1 MRIDLHTH
9 SSISDGTDTPSALVL
24 AAREAG
30 LDAFALTDHDT
41 FDGIDEAK
49 QAAQRIGVTV
59 IAGVEM
65 STQLEGVSV
74 HLLGYGMDRR
84 NRDLIDELAKL
95 RAGRTGR
102 VAAMADR
109 LTELGMPMTE
119 NDIIAAAKASP
130 SIGRPHVADAMVAKG
145 YVADR
150 DEAFRDW
157 LADDKPGY
165 VHRYS
170 AALGDAIDL
179 LHEAGGVAV
188 IAHPWSRS
196 SRELLTAEVIEGL
209 VRDHQ
214 LDGIE
219 VDHQDHDAATRQLLS
234 DLAVR
239 LGLVRTGSSDHH
251 GTGKV
256 GFPLGANLTR
266 PTALGQLRRL
276 AEARGGAI
284 EKV

>member
-9 SSISDGTDTPSALVL
+9 SSVSDGTDTPSALVL
-24 AAREAG
+24 AALAVG
-30 LDAFALTDHDT
+30 LDAIALTDHDT
-41 FDGIDEAK
+41 FDGVPEAK
-49 QAAQRIGVTV
+49 EAGRRAGLTV

-65 STQLEGVSV
+65 SAQLDGVSV

-84 NRDLIDELAKL
+84 NRPLLAELGLL
-95 RAGRTGR
+95 REGR
-102 VAAMADR
+102 VGRVKAMADR
-109 LTELGMPMTE
+109 LTELGMPLTE
-119 NDIIAAAKASP
+119 AEIVAAAKASP

-150 DEAFRDW
+150 DEAFRYW

-170 AALGDAIDL
+170 CELGRAIDL
-179 LHEAGGVAV
+179 LHAAGGVAV

-196 SRELLTAEVIEGL
+196 SRSVLTAEVISDL

-219 VDHQDHDAATRQLLS
+219 VDHQDHDADTRSLLS

-266 PTALGQLRRL
+266 ETALGQLRRL
-276 AEARGGAI
+276 SAARGGQV
-284 EKV
+284 EQV

>member
-9 SSISDGTDTPSALVL
+9 SSVSDGTDTPSALVL
-24 AAREAG
+24 AALAAG
-30 LDAFALTDHDT
+30 LDSIALTDHDT
-41 FDGIDEAK
+41 FDGVPEAK
-49 QAAQRIGVTV
+49 EAGRRAGLTV

-65 STQLEGVSV
+65 SAQLDGVSV

-84 NRDLIDELAKL
+84 NRPLLAELALL
-95 RAGRTGR
+95 REGR
-102 VAAMADR
+102 VGRVKAMADR
-109 LTELGMPMTE
+109 LTELGMPLTE
-119 NDIIAAAKASP
+119 AEIVAAAKASP

-170 AALGDAIDL
+170 CELGRAIDL
-179 LHEAGGVAV
+179 LHAAGGVAV

-196 SRELLTAEVIEGL
+196 TRSVLTAEVISDL

-219 VDHQDHDAATRQLLS
+219 VDHQDHDADTRSLLS

-266 PTALGQLRRL
+266 ETALGQLRRL
-276 AEARGGAI
+276 SAARGGQV
-284 EKV
+284 EQV

>member
-9 SSISDGTDTPSALVL
+9 SSVSDGTDTPSALVL
-24 AAREAG
+24 AALAAG
-30 LDAFALTDHDT
+30 LDAIALTDHDT
-41 FDGIDEAK
+41 FDGVHEAK
-49 QAAQRIGVTV
+49 EAGRRVGLTV

-65 STQLEGVSV
+65 SAQLDGVSV

-84 NRDLIDELAKL
+84 NRPLLAELALL
-95 RAGRTGR
+95 REGRSGR
-102 VAAMADR
+102 VKAMADR
-109 LTELGMPMTE
+109 LTELGMPLTE
-119 NDIIAAAKASP
+119 AEIVVAAKASP

-170 AALGDAIDL
+170 CELRRAIDL
-179 LHEAGGVAV
+179 LHAAGGVAV

-196 SRELLTAEVIEGL
+196 SRAVLTAEVISDL
-209 VRDHQ
+209 VRDHR

-219 VDHQDHDAATRQLLS
+219 VDHQDHDAHTRSLLS
-234 DLAVR
+234 ALAVR

-266 PTALGQLRRL
+266 ETALGQLRRL
-276 AEARGGAI
+276 SAARGGQV
-284 EKV
+284 EQV